1 MPPSLHASSSSV
13 MGAPTRA
20 FHIRIGSASLSTSL
34 IASLI
39 ACRCPRAFHIRCL
52 DPPLACVPE
61 GDWYCLL
68 CVPGAGAGA
77 VASAGAGAVS
87 GEALVGAVSGE
98 ALVGGRI
105 EILWPL
111 DEAWYEALV
120 SAYDDAT
127 KRHEVRYRLPA
138 TGYRLPATGYRL
150 PAVVD
155 DDVVESLDPEGL

>member
-1 MPPSLHASSSSV
+1 

-77 VASAGAGAVS
+77 VASAGPGAVSGEALLSAVASAGAGAVS
-87 GEALVGAVSGE
+87 GEALISAVSGE

-138 TGYRLPATGYRL
+138 TGCR
-150 PAVVD
+150 D
-155 DDVVESLDPEGL
+155 SLDPEGL

>member
-1 MPPSLHASSSSV
+1 
-13 MGAPTRA
+13 MGAPDCFPLCMQVPTRA
-20 FHIRIGSASLSTSL
+20 FHIRIGSASLSASL

-77 VASAGAGAVS
+77 GSSAVTGAVS
-87 GEALVGAVSGE
+87 GEAFVGAVSGE

-105 EILWPL
+105 EIHWPL

-138 TGYRLPATGYRL
+138 TGCR
-150 PAVVD
+150 D
-155 DDVVESLDPEGL
+155 SLDPEGL

>member
-1 MPPSLHASSSSV
+1 M
-13 MGAPTRA
+13 
-20 FHIRIGSASLSTSL
+20 
-34 IASLI
+34 
-39 ACRCPRAFHIRCL
+39 
-52 DPPLACVPE
+52 PE

-77 VASAGAGAVS
+77 GSSAVTGAVS

-98 ALVGGRI
+98 ALVGGRV

-138 TGYRLPATGYRL
+138 TGCR
-150 PAVVD
+150 D
-155 DDVVESLDPEGL
+155 SLDPEGL

>member
-1 MPPSLHASSSSV
+1 MRL
-13 MGAPTRA
+13 
-20 FHIRIGSASLSTSL
+20 IASLIVCFVLLCDGCAHARLPQTLPGASL

-77 VASAGAGAVS
+77 GASAVSGAVSGEALVSAVASAGAGAVS
-87 GEALVGAVSGE
+87 GEALVG
-98 ALVGGRI
+98 GRI
-105 EILWPL
+105 EIHWPL

-138 TGYRLPATGYRL
+138 TGCRG
-150 PAVVD
+150 
-155 DDVVESLDPEGL
+155 

>member
-1 MPPSLHASSSSV
+1 MPPSLHTSCSSV

-20 FHIRIGSASLSTSL
+20 FHRRCLCASLSASL

-68 CVPGAGAGA
+68 CVPSAVPGA
-77 VASAGAGAVS
+77 VSGAVS
-87 GEALVGAVSGE
+87 GEALVSAVASVGAGAVSGE

-105 EILWPL
+105 EIHWPL

-138 TGYRLPATGYRL
+138 NG
-150 PAVVD
+150 
-155 DDVVESLDPEGL
+155 